1 MPDRPR
7 KSSTHVTLVLLGAAA
22 LASCNAPEPARRVYA
37 TKEACVADW
46 GDPQECEEQV
56 ATQGDGT
63 RRSYYARSGGWSGGW
78 GSASSSG
85 ARGGAH
91 PGGTVRGGFGA
102 SGHAHG
108 GGG

>member
-1 MPDRPR
+1 MPGRPR
-7 KSSTHVTLVLLGAAA
+7 KSSAQVTLVLLGAAA
-22 LASCNAPEPARRVYA
+22 VASCNAPEPAHRMYA

-56 ATQGDGT
+56 ATQTDGT
-63 RRSYYARSGGWSGGW
+63 RRSYYVRSGGWGGGWWGRSSGG
-78 GSASSSG
+78 
-85 ARGGAH
+85 GGVH